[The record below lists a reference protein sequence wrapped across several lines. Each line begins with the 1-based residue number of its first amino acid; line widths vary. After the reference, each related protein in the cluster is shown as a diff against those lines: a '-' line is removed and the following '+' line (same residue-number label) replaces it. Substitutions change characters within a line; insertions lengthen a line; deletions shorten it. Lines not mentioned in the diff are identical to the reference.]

1 MTVVIFLH
9 CKHCNS
15 LFAVSPSLVSH
26 VGSLTTMVFFFSIIN
41 IATVVGAFR

>member
-26 VGSLTTMVFFFSIIN
+26 VGSLKTMVFNLSTIT